1 MRGLPGSGKSTT
13 AKRILNKFRGIYGSI
28 VCKCSADDYF
38 TDDHGNYN
46 FDATK
51 LGRAHG
57 ACQTKAKVAMEEG
70 ISLVVVD
77 NTNTMKKEMNPYLKV
92 AKKQGYKV
100 RIIMVGGTEEEDIK
114 LYTSRNVHGV
124 PEEAIRRMAGRIK
137 ESLK

>member
-1 MRGLPGSGKSTT
+1 MRGLPGSGKSTK
-13 AKRILNKFRGIYGSI
+13 AERILSKFRDLHDTI
-28 VCKCSADDYF
+28 VCMCSADDYF

-51 LGRAHG
+51 LGQAHG
-57 ACQTKAKVAMEEG
+57 ACRTKAEGAMSVG
-70 ISLVVVD
+70 ISLVVID
-77 NTNTMKKEMNPYLKV
+77 NTNTMQKEMNPYIKMG
-92 AKKQGYKV
+92 KSFGYKTKIV
-100 RIIMVGGTEEEDIK
+100 MVGGTDEEDIK